1 MAAEESEE
9 REPIPE
15 FLRDPVGIVR
25 RRWPFML
32 AVLVIG
38 LAATAAMGMWHE
50 PKFAARATLMVASQ
64 NITEEFVRPTVEDDS
79 MERINAMMGEAL
91 AQQNLAELIEA
102 HGLYPKLRE
111 KIPLAEVVTV
121 MRSDLEVKPAEAMG
135 GSFGNEAAR
144 LYEISYRSRDP
155 AMAAAVT
162 NAVADLFT
170 AASSRMRARQAD
182 LATQFLRRELEEA
195 RESLRDENR
204 GIREFKEQ
212 HRGEL
217 PEELEA
223 NLRKLER
230 LQLQRQS
237 LALQIAEAE
246 GRIVTYIAGSENA
259 PESRLERLRGQLAS
273 ELAIH
278 TEEHPNVTSL
288 RRQIAAVESEVA
300 GRGVGGGAESHLV
313 GATERELAAL
323 RRELANVETE
333 QHELDQRVGLTPA
346 RQEELA
352 GMEERAAVLRDN
364 YQEFLRKVQDAEL
377 ARDLEVAQQGARA
390 VVIDR
395 ASPPT
400 EPERPLWKFVALGL
414 FASALLAV
422 ATGVILEFID
432 PVALS
437 IGQIESLTG
446 QPVLGSV
453 ARIG

>member
-1 MAAEESEE
+1 MAVGDDE
-9 REPIPE
+9 RESLPE
-15 FLRDPVGIVR
+15 FLSDPLGVAR
-25 RRWPFML
+25 RRWPLML
-32 AVLVIG
+32 AVLVAG
-38 LAATAAMGMWHE
+38 LVATAALGMLLE
-50 PKFAARATLMVASQ
+50 PKFAARATLMIASQ

-91 AQQNLAELIEA
+91 AQQNLSELIER
-102 HGLYPKLRE
+102 HDLYPSLRE
-111 KIPLAEVVTV
+111 KLPMVEVVTA
-121 MRSDLEVKPAEAMG
+121 MRESLEVKPVEGMG
-135 GSFGNEAAR
+135 GAFGNEAAR
-144 LYEISYRSRDP
+144 IYEISYRSGDP
-155 AMAAAVT
+155 VVAAAVT
-162 NAVADLFT
+162 NDVADLFT

-195 RESLRDENR
+195 RESLRDQNR
-204 GIREFKEQ
+204 EIREFKEA

-246 GRIVTYIAGSENA
+246 GRIVTYISGSENS
-259 PESRLERLRGQLAS
+259 PEARLEKLRGQLAG

-288 RRQIAAVESEVA
+288 RRQIVAVEAEVSGGGGG
-300 GRGVGGGAESHLV
+300 GRGARSHLV
-313 GATERELAAL
+313 GATERELAAM
-323 RRELANVETE
+323 RRELANVELE
-333 QHELDQRVGLTPA
+333 QQELDQRVGLTPS

-352 GMEERAAVLRDN
+352 GMEERVAVLRDN

-395 ASPPT
+395 AAPPA
-400 EPERPLWKFVALGL
+400 EPERPLWKFIALGL
-414 FASALLAV
+414 FASVMLA
-422 ATGVILEFID
+422 AGTGVILEFLD
-432 PVALS
+432 PVALT
-437 IGQIESLTG
+437 IEQIESLTG

-453 ARIG
+453 SRIG

>member
-1 MAAEESEE
+1 MAAEEAEE
-9 REPIPE
+9 REAIPE
-15 FLRDPVGIVR
+15 FLRDPLGLVR

-32 AVLVIG
+32 AGLVAG
-38 LAATAAMGMWHE
+38 LAATAAMGMWLE
-50 PKFAARATLMVASQ
+50 PRFAGRATLMVASQ

-79 MERINAMMGEAL
+79 MERINAMIGEAL
-91 AQQNLAELIEA
+91 AQQNLAELIEKYD
-102 HGLYPKLRE
+102 LYPKLRE
-111 KIPLAEVVTV
+111 KLPLVEVVTV
-121 MRSDLEVKPAEAMG
+121 MRADLEVNPAEAMG
-135 GSFGNEAAR
+135 GSYRDEAAR
-144 LYEISYRSRDP
+144 LYEISYRSEDP
-155 AMAAAVT
+155 VLAAAVT

-182 LATQFLRRELEEA
+182 LATQFLRRELDEA
-195 RESLRDENR
+195 ADALRDQNR
-204 GIREFKEQ
+204 AIREFKEQ

-230 LQLQRQS
+230 LQDQRQS

-278 TEEHPNVTSL
+278 TDEHPNVTSL
-288 RRQIAAVESEVA
+288 RRQIAAVEAEVA
-300 GRGVGGGAESHLV
+300 GKGAGSGGRSHLV
-313 GATERELAAL
+313 GATQGELAAL
-323 RRELANVETE
+323 RRELANVEEE
-333 QHELDQRVGLTPA
+333 QRQLDQRVGLTPA

-400 EPERPLWKFVALGL
+400 EPERPLWKFIALGL
-414 FASALLAV
+414 FASVVLAV
-422 ATGVILEFID
+422 AVGVILEFID

-437 IGQIESLTG
+437 AGQIESLTG

>member
-1 MAAEESEE
+1 MAADETEARES
-9 REPIPE
+9 IPE
-15 FLRDPVGIVR
+15 FLRDPRGILR
-25 RRWPFML
+25 RRWPFMA
-32 AVLVIG
+32 AVLVVG
-38 LAATAAMGMWHE
+38 LAATAVMGFAFV
-50 PKFAARATLMVASQ
+50 PKFAAHATLMVASQ
-64 NITEEFVRPTVEDDS
+64 NITEDFVRPTVEDDS

-91 AQQNLAELIEA
+91 AQQNLAELIEK
-102 HGLYPKLRE
+102 HDLYPKLRA
-111 KIPLAEVVTV
+111 KFPLVEVVTA
-121 MRSDLEVKPAEAMG
+121 MREDLEVKPAEAMG
-135 GSFGNEAAR
+135 GSFSNEAAR
-144 LYEISYRSRDP
+144 LYEISFRSERPDV
-155 AMAAAVT
+155 AAAVT

-195 RESLRDENR
+195 RESLRDQNR
-204 GIREFKEQ
+204 SIREFKEA

-259 PESRLERLRGQLAS
+259 PESRLEKLRGQLAS

-288 RRQIAAVESEVA
+288 KRQITAVEAEVS
-300 GRGVGGGAESHLV
+300 GRGNVSGGSSHLV
-313 GATERELAAL
+313 GATERELAVL
-323 RRELANVETE
+323 RSELANVERE
-333 QHELDQRVGLTPA
+333 QHELDQRVGFTPA

-395 ASPPT
+395 ASPPA
-400 EPERPLWKFVALGL
+400 EPERPLWKFIALGL
-414 FASALLAV
+414 FASIALAG
-422 ATGVILEFID
+422 ATGVLLEFID

-437 IGQIESLTG
+437 VGQIESLTG